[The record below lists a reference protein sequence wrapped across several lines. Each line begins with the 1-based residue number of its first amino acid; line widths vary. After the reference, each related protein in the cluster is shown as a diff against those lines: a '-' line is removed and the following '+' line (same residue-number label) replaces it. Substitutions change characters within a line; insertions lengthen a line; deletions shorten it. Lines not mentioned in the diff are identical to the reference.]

1 MPDLTSPA
9 QPAARLETRDVRRV
23 YRDVHAVEGVDL
35 KVHAGEIL
43 ALVGLNGAGKT
54 TLMRLLL
61 AMVRPSG
68 GTVQVLGHDAA
79 QCTAA
84 QWARVGHLIETPFA
98 YPELTVHENVV
109 VAGRLHGLSAADA
122 GPAATDVLRR
132 LALESFAQ
140 RRSRTLSLGN
150 RQRLGLACAM
160 VHRPD
165 VLVLDEPTNALDPR
179 GVLVVR
185 AALRDAAQRS
195 AAVLVSSHH
204 LDEVARVADRIA
216 VMHRGR
222 VIGTLDPA
230 GADLERA
237 FFAMVYDAEP
247 QEVTP

>member
-1 MPDLTSPA
+1 MSEPRRPTGPVALDA
-9 QPAARLETRDVRRV
+9 RDVRRG
-23 YRDVHAVEGVDL
+23 YRDVLAVDGVDIR
-35 KVHAGEIL
+35 VESGEIL

-61 AMVRPSG
+61 AMVRPDSG
-68 GTVQVLGHDAA
+68 SVRVLGREARA
-79 QCTAA
+79 CTAE
-84 QWARVGHLIETPFA
+84 QWSRVGHLIEAPFA
-98 YPELTVHENVV
+98 YPELTVTENVV
-109 VAGRLHGLSAADA
+109 VAARLHGLSA
-122 GPAATDVLRR
+122 PAAAQAAEHVLAR
-132 LALESFAQ
+132 LALGSLAT

-160 VHRPD
+160 AHDPD

-185 AALRDAAQRS
+185 AALRDAAQRG

-222 VIGTLDPA
+222 IIGALDPA
-230 GADLERA
+230 GHDLERA
-237 FFAMVYDAEP
+237 FFDMIYAAEP
-247 QEVTP
+247 EEVDA